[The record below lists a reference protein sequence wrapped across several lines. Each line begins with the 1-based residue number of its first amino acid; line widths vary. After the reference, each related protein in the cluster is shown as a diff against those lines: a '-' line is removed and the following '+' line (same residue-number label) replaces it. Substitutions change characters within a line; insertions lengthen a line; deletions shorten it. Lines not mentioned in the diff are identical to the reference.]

1 MFDLI
6 QSKLVIYPSNGRN
19 LEVYE
24 LFIDV
29 RKSKLEAGAG
39 GYSWLLLRVATAGN
53 NTEQCDFGNR
63 ISHLFIKSI

>member
-29 RKSKLEAGAG
+29 RKSKLEAGAA

-53 NTEQCDFGNR
+53 NTE
-63 ISHLFIKSI
+63 